1 MRSQLRLDDSGRRYA
16 GGLRLRLP
24 RRLTVTG
31 AVAISALFAFVIA
44 LNSVCAISLLPPK
57 LEPRPLQVA
66 GATANVLVD
75 APRSWILD
83 PKSLGNDFIGLADRG
98 EMLANLL
105 ASPAL
110 VRTMAQRMGIA
121 PGDIAATLRLTS
133 GTPPVMRDPDSEQ
146 RASAIVDARDDYRLD
161 LQADPDAPVLHI
173 YTQAPTRAEAV
184 TLADVSVDVLR
195 KRVASL
201 AVADAAPL
209 RKRMKLTQL
218 GPARGGVIGGSVGQ
232 VAGLM
237 FVIAFSLGLAVLL
250 LGQRALYGW
259 RAHRDGT
266 PAATVRAPQAPPRAA
281 APGGDWPRTGRVL
294 PWMLAAFMAMIW
306 LVPFNTIELTASL
319 PFDLKLD
326 RLVLP
331 FVLGLWILALAAGGA
346 AAPRPRATWI
356 HFGIGAFVGTA
367 CLSVAADVLFL
378 NHTLELPLAIKKI
391 ILLVSYLGLFVVV
404 ASAVRRTEVPAFMK
418 YTLGLAILCALGTIW
433 EYRFGYNVFYSL
445 SDQIL
450 PGIFKVGAAEAGTF
464 DAQGRALTRGPAEHP
479 LEAVAMLTM
488 ALPIALVG
496 LIHAKER
503 SATIVYGIAAC
514 IILAASV
521 STYRK
526 SALLAPLSVG
536 LTLAYFRRREL
547 LRLTPL
553 AVVAVFFVSFL
564 SPGAL
569 RSIAEQLAPTQLGVG
584 TVSDRA
590 SDYDAVRP
598 DVWSHLILGRGFGSY
613 DHVSYRLLDSEILGR
628 LVDMGL
634 LGLLSLGLMIV
645 MIVGTARALIRSR
658 HPVWSPT
665 ALAVAAAAIAYLVV
679 AFLFDVSSFPHTP
692 YVLMTLAGFL
702 AVVVAGS
709 DEPAVNPPPPA
720 AVGAV
725 RDALAPAHGPAGD
738 YERLPVV
745 ARR

>member
-1 MRSQLRLDDSGRRYA
+1 MRSQLRVDNSGRRYA
-16 GGLRLRLP
+16 GGLRLP

-31 AVAISALFAFVIA
+31 AAAISALFAFVIA

-57 LEPRPLQVA
+57 LEPRSMQVA

-83 PKSLGNDFIGLADRG
+83 PKSLGNDFTGLTARS
-98 EMLANLL
+98 ELLANLL
-105 ASPAL
+105 ASPEF
-110 VRTMAQRMGIA
+110 VRTMAQRMAIA
-121 PGDIAATLRLTS
+121 PDDIAATLRLTA

-146 RASAIVDARDDYRLD
+146 RSNAIVDARDDYRLD
-161 LQADPDAPVLHI
+161 LQADPYAPVLHI
-173 YTQAPTRAEAV
+173 YTQAPTRAEAIR
-184 TLADVSVDVLR
+184 LADVSVDVLR
-195 KRVASL
+195 TRVTSL
-201 AVADAAPL
+201 ALADRTPL
-209 RKRMKLTQL
+209 PKRMKLTQL
-218 GPARGGVIGGSVGQ
+218 GPARGGVIGGSVKQ

-237 FVIAFSLGLAVLL
+237 FVIAFSLGLALLL
-250 LGQRALYGW
+250 LGQRTLYGW
-259 RAHRDGT
+259 RAHRDGS
-266 PAATVRAPQAPPRAA
+266 PAAAVPVPQAPSRAP

-294 PWMLAAFMAMIW
+294 PWMLAGFMAMIW

-331 FVLGLWILALAAGGA
+331 FVLGMWILALAAGGA

-367 CLSVAADVLFL
+367 CLSVAANVLFL

-450 PGIFKVGAAEAGTF
+450 PGIFKVGAAEAGVF

-503 SATIVYGIAAC
+503 SATILYGIAAC
-514 IILAASV
+514 IIIAASV

-569 RSIAEQLAPTQLGVG
+569 GSIAEQLAPTQLGVG

-598 DVWSHLILGRGFGSY
+598 DVWSHLLLGHGFGSY

-628 LVDMGL
+628 LVDMGV
-634 LGLLSLGLMIV
+634 LGLLSLVLMIV
-645 MIVGTARALIRSR
+645 MIVGMARALIRSR

-665 ALAVAAAAIAYLVV
+665 ALAVAAAAVAYLVV

-692 YVLMTLAGFL
+692 YVLMTVAGFL

-709 DEPAVNPPPPA
+709 DEPVATPPPPA
-720 AVGAV
+720 AVVAV
-725 RDALAPAHGPAGD
+725 RDALAPPHGAAST
-738 YERLPVV
+738 YERPVV
-745 ARR
+745 AQR